1 MTQTLKNTKI
11 IACPLNLYYHYF
23 LFNLARFLTQQPG
36 PDQTSQKTGCGV
48 RVKMKAKCTFD
59 RDKS

>member
-1 MTQTLKNTKI
+1 M

-36 PDQTSQKTGCGV
+36 PDQTSQKTGV

-59 RDKS
+59 TDKS